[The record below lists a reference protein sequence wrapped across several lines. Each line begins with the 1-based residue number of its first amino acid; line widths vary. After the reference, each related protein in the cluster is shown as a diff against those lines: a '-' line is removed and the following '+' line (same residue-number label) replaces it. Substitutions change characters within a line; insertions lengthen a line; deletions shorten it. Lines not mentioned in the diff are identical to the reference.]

1 MPVFLISVDISEAN
15 ILTGF
20 EGTTPPPPRGLANG
34 PFKDQFLQR
43 LLLEF

>member
-20 EGTTPPPPRGLANG
+20 GGTTPEEPPNG